1 MDRCIRPR
9 LVSLSKLEAAR
20 RQIESA
26 IWLWFADDSYVSIYA
41 LTSAAHRLLKEMTS
55 QRECAPWPYSTAYL
69 PDKTVGARR
78 IDLEDPVTFFNYTK
92 QNETYEVSEQWTE
105 SYLFDAVMAYSNL
118 CEDRSPSALMATF
131 VVRFGVERQDLFVN
145 DAFTLLERR
154 VNESFNLE
162 RLESLSKIEFLK
174 EFIGVLRPRPE

>member
-26 IWLWFADDSYVSIYA
+26 IWLWFADDSYVSVYA
-41 LTSAAHRLLKEMTS
+41 LTAAAHRLLKELTK
-55 QRECAPWPYSTAYL
+55 QRETAPWPYATAYL
-69 PDKTVGARR
+69 SDKSADAGR
-78 IDLEDPVTFFNYTK
+78 IDLDDPVTFFQYAK
-92 QNETYEVSEQWTE
+92 QKESYEVSEQWTE
-105 SYLFDAVMAYSNL
+105 SYLFDAVMAYGNL
-118 CEDRSPSALMATF
+118 AEDRSPSALMATF
-131 VVRFGVERQDLFVN
+131 VVRFGVERQDLFVT

-162 RLESLSKIEFLK
+162 RLESLSKMEFLK
-174 EFIGVLRPRPE
+174 EFIGVLRFGPE